1 MFSHQIYSGNHALY
15 ISQIYSG
22 NGAFIGIVWTLIHLS
37 NLFWKWGIYWDRL
50 NINTFVKSILG
61 MGLYW
66 DRLNIIQLQALPGIS
81 SCLLIQ
87 PPPPDDFLQHTFGFD
102 NTENILSIFF
112 IVENIIHADNPV
124 LIQSPHGG
132 EFSQH
137 TCHGS
142 HNLVFVLHLYVYLF
156 HLLCLFVCF
165 LHQFVCFFLLF

>member
-1 MFSHQIYSGNHALY
+1 MSRDEICQIYFGNIEALLGPFEHYTLY
-15 ISQIYSG
+15 IP
-22 NGAFIGIVWTLIHLS
+22 LL
-37 NLFWKWGIYWDRL
+37 R
-50 NINTFVKSILG
+50 
-61 MGLYW
+61 LYW

-137 TCHGS
+137 TCHGN

-165 LHQFVCFFLLF
+165 LHQFVCFFSPFFASS